1 MREVEKPLWLAVAI
15 AVTLGFMALAVWRLW
30 PAG

>member
-1 MREVEKPLWLAVAI
+1 MREVERPIWLALVI
-15 AVTLGFMALAVWRLW
+15 AVTLGALALAVWRLW